1 MSSPANI
8 ARPALRHR
16 HSGLFTEAMNTL
28 LRHNRLALFSL
39 ILILLFF
46 LAAALAPVIAPY
58 GENDMDLMNR
68 LAPPSREHLL
78 GTDEGGRDI
87 LTRLLYGSRVSLLIG
102 VIPTIL
108 SMILGAAMGMTAG
121 FYGGRTDTLIMRIAD
136 VMLAFPSI
144 LLAMVIMYTLGGGI
158 GNVVLTLTL
167 VNWAE
172 VSRVIRAETLRLQN
186 FEYVEAARSIGV
198 SRGKIILR
206 HILPNCLP
214 TLIVLF
220 TLNVPV
226 AVMTESS
233 LSFLGLGVQPPFASW
248 GRMVNMGRQY
258 LYSAP
263 WVCFA
268 PGAAIMLCVLA
279 FHFLGDGLRDALD
292 PHQKRQ

>member
-1 MSSPANI
+1 MSSPAKI

-226 AVMTESS
+226 AIMTESS

>member
-1 MSSPANI
+1 MSSPAKI

-78 GTDEGGRDI
+78 GMDEGGRDI

-172 VSRVIRAETLRLQN
+172 VSRVIRAETLRLKN

-226 AVMTESS
+226 AIMTESS

>member
-1 MSSPANI
+1 MSSPAKI

-16 HSGLFTEAMNTL
+16 HSGRFTEAMNTL

-121 FYGGRTDTLIMRIAD
+121 FYGGRTDTLIMRAAD

-226 AVMTESS
+226 AIMTESS

>member
-226 AVMTESS
+226 AIMTESS

>member
-1 MSSPANI
+1 MSSPAKI

-172 VSRVIRAETLRLQN
+172 VSRVIRAETLRLKN

-226 AVMTESS
+226 AIMTESS